1 MGFKKIVYNGIL
13 QRNAFI
19 DFVIDLSRA
28 DFIVEVNSLILFL
41 ESSSGILIF
50 SYSVVLKSQE

>member
-1 MGFKKIVYNGIL
+1 MGFKRIVYNGIL